1 MSKRKKYKRL
11 SKHHIIPRSRGGTSK
26 LENITMLKIHD
37 HQDYHTLFANN
48 TPDEIVETLVN
59 KYWNG
64 QWDYV
69 ADAYNRNNGFHS
81 T

>member
-1 MSKRKKYKRL
+1 MGKRRSKST
-11 SKHHIIPRSRGGTSK
+11 SKHHIMPRSRGGTSE
-26 LENITMLKIHD
+26 LENIAILNNRD
-37 HQDYHTLFANN
+37 HQHYHTLFVNQ

-69 ADAYNRNNGFHS
+69 ADAYERNNGVHS
-81 T
+81 